1 MSGSQSLFAVIR
13 TSVILFHRFG
23 SQTSEGSSQ
32 YWNISMKLQGCGLNT
47 SLTRMCHSHMLT
59 SWPTGGNQSQHFR
72 MIHRHKLYNE
82 RSMKVTGKA
91 ALMTLKPHVPGADK
105 YLLLKFAFFRSKN
118 NNYANFSHSF
128 TLEWAKNVALC
139 KRNHN
144 RRLST
149 TEKHEI
155 RNYQLTRPAIA

>member
-1 MSGSQSLFAVIR
+1 
-13 TSVILFHRFG
+13 
-23 SQTSEGSSQ
+23 
-32 YWNISMKLQGCGLNT
+32 MKLQGCGLNT

-59 SWPTGGNQSQHFR
+59 SWPTGGNQSQYFR

-105 YLLLKFAFFRSKN
+105 CLLLKFAFFRSKN
-118 NNYANFSHSF
+118 NNYAKFSHSF

-149 TEKHEI
+149 TLFY
-155 RNYQLTRPAIA
+155 NQLLATPLKNMKYEMTSLPDRRSRKVPLQLLRQRRHSN